1 MPGVNLSFCYK
12 ANSTNMCDKNTI
24 FEMLSRKK
32 VLFIKRSYVTYVTH
46 HCSNNAFINSQSNF
60 SNFSL
65 TWSKRGIKLNKAQYI
80 IQLCKINPN
89 KQQQQNKSNCFY
101 SFITKKVPPKFIA
114 WYKKISK
121 WSFCV
126 WINQILV
133 ISFETK
139 TWDFLTIITPFLLS
153 VN

>member
-1 MPGVNLSFCYK
+1 MFFKTNYQLPGVNLSFCYK

-89 KQQQQNKSNCFY
+89 SNNKTTS
-101 SFITKKVPPKFIA
+101 IAFIA
-114 WYKKISK
+114 LLQKKSPKIYCLIQK
-121 WSFCV
+121 
-126 WINQILV
+126 
-133 ISFETK
+133 K
-139 TWDFLTIITPFLLS
+139 S
-153 VN
+153 VNGVFVFESIKYWWFHLKPRRVIF